1 MSVDRKTLTIYIVY
15 INVVLYA
22 TCYQL
27 QRPIEPFMVE
37 KLGLT
42 GDSSGEYARLQV
54 E

>member
-1 MSVDRKTLTIYIVY
+1 MAPTISNTTLYIVY

-37 KLGLT
+37 RLGLT
-42 GDSSGEYARLQV
+42 AGGSASDAQV
-54 E
+54 SE